1 MLLWKW
7 VFDPKEASQEWVFK
21 LISFVMP
28 QNFVN
33 MVILIWRLMLDKNGK
48 SKIWAMSRYMWPS
61 FLKHLIDITSF
72 ILISVHNFHQIFHLK
87 TYISNFYVHD
97 FNWKR
102 ESLLS
107 WISMHGSWKFS
118 QLICFI
124 QLSYMLKSLTQIYEK
139 NWIDVDTN
147 AVLRL
152 TQPPKQLFGRQAHK
166 DIQNTHNFTS
176 SFSIIHG
183 DVD

>member
-1 MLLWKW
+1 M
-7 VFDPKEASQEWVFK
+7 
-21 LISFVMP
+21 I
-28 QNFVN
+28 
-33 MVILIWRLMLDKNGK
+33 
-48 SKIWAMSRYMWPS
+48 RYMWPS

-87 TYISNFYVHD
+87 TYISTFYVHD

-102 ESLLS
+102 ESILS
-107 WISMHGSWKFS
+107 WISMYGSWKFS
-118 QLICFI
+118 QLICFN

-152 TQPPKQLFGRQAHK
+152 TQTPKQLFERPHQLIFNYSWRCRLAK
-166 DIQNTHNFTS
+166 YCFQKKNQCIQSPGFPIPNCPFKQGSWNFPEQCS
-176 SFSIIHG
+176 WWCWYLYWRWCF
-183 DVD
+183 